1 MTEPK
6 LTDTQAL
13 AIAMVKD
20 NPGQPVEYYANIYY
34 EKPDNTE
41 NIYTAFGWLIFNQYL
56 KLDERTNQLTTKGIV

>member
-1 MTEPK
+1 
-6 LTDTQAL
+6 
-13 AIAMVKD
+13 MVKD

-56 KLDERTNQLTTKGIV
+56 KLDERTNQLTTKGII